1 MDLKRMSRE
10 ALNAE
15 GRKIGIWMPARL
27 SRTALERKIRE
38 HHDKPL
44 RKAGRALKKMIGIAR
59 DLRSNAPRVRMGA
72 DAPATPSVKP
82 ETATA
87 KPTPESEPTP
97 TASAK
102 PTPTPKPT
110 PTAEPT
116 TPIAKPTPTAK
127 PEPSPTAKQP
137 SPSSATPVAG
147 LHKAAAPTTPSTK
160 PKASDDAKKKGSYD
174 EPIETRTMA
183 KILADQG
190 YRRRSLAIYKK
201 LIDASPDDEGLR
213 AEMRG
218 VREAKKPSDDDDDPE
233 RDECVAVRSHD
244 HAVVAWNVGDEAV
257 ARAARLCGAG
267 ATLVLRSIVL
277 TTADG
282 SVERHIAEQPVE
294 LSGEQAFDIERGQ
307 RLIAAV
313 GLRREERFVSIAH
326 APPLTL

>member
-1 MDLKRMSRE
+1 
-10 ALNAE
+10 
-15 GRKIGIWMPARL
+15 
-27 SRTALERKIRE
+27 
-38 HHDKPL
+38 
-44 RKAGRALKKMIGIAR
+44 
-59 DLRSNAPRVRMGA
+59 
-72 DAPATPSVKP
+72 
-82 ETATA
+82 
-87 KPTPESEPTP
+87 
-97 TASAK
+97 
-102 PTPTPKPT
+102 
-110 PTAEPT
+110 
-116 TPIAKPTPTAK
+116 
-127 PEPSPTAKQP
+127 
-137 SPSSATPVAG
+137 
-147 LHKAAAPTTPSTK
+147 
-160 PKASDDAKKKGSYD
+160 
-174 EPIETRTMA
+174 MA

-218 VREAKKPSDDDDDPE
+218 VREAKKPSDDNDDPE
-233 RDECVAVRSHD
+233 RDECVAVRSDD

-294 LSGEQAFDIERGQ
+294 LSGEQAFDIQRGQ